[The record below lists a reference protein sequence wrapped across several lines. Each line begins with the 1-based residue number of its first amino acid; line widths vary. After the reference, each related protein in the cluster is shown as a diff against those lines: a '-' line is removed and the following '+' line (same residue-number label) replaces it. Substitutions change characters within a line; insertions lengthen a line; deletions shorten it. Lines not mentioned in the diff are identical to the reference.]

1 MYLELEKSD
10 CAALRDNLVVMM
22 ADFCVRH
29 LYCSQDYCRDHV
41 YWGGVLFLRFLL
53 SLVDESEKIRQ
64 LAEYLYGNILKVKAP
79 LLAYNSFVEAIFILN
94 ACLLILRA
102 HEWRAD
108 FFAPLY
114 SARTN
119 LHFCN

>member
-1 MYLELEKSD
+1 MCVGTTCVLLVLHVCTTCSTRVLVLHVCCWLLTLMY
-10 CAALRDNLVVMM
+10 N
-22 ADFCVRH
+22 
-29 LYCSQDYCRDHV
+29 V
-41 YWGGVLFLRFLL
+41 Y
-53 SLVDESEKIRQ
+53 
-64 LAEYLYGNILKVKAP
+64 AVKAP

-114 SARTN
+114 SARTE
-119 LHFCN
+119 LQLKCRFIISVFPGSMMRV